1 MEKQADEPQHKTE
14 QRDGMIVEWDAPIAM
29 DDGIVLRADLF
40 RPRDDAMHPVILS
53 YGAFGKGL
61 AFQDGN
67 PSAWKRMTDSYPET
81 AEGSSNIY
89 ANWEVVDPE
98 KWVPDGY
105 VCIRVDARGAGSSP
119 GFLDPWSMRETRDIH
134 DCIEWAAI
142 QPWSDGKVGMNGI
155 SYYAMNQWYVAGLAP
170 PHLAACCI
178 WEGSSD
184 FYREQIRHGGIYS
197 QFSENLYPR
206 AFRRAQHGLGDR
218 GHYSLATGKKVSGP
232 ETLSDEELAANLID
246 IERWSLD
253 RVMMSDDFA
262 ERSARF
268 DKVDVPFLSAA
279 NWGGQGLHARGNFEG
294 YLAASSDRKWLEA
307 HGDAHWT
314 HFYTDY
320 GVALQK
326 RFFGHFLKGEDTG
339 WDMQPRVQL
348 NIRHPG
354 EKFVLR
360 AENEWPLARTQWTRY
375 YLDPQSMNLAPSEP
389 GPSDPVT
396 YDAMGDG
403 LLFRTPPLAAPLEIT
418 GPSAAKLTLSSET
431 TDADVFLVLR
441 VFDPQGKE
449 VTFIGA
455 NDPQTPVAQGW
466 LRASHRKLDP
476 DRSLPHRPY
485 HNHDEL
491 WPLDPGAPVD
501 LDVEIWPT
509 CIVVPEGYILGLHL
523 RGCDYAGDG
532 DPLELPSVKYTLTG
546 VGPFL
551 HEHPEDRPPDIFHKT
566 YTLHFD
572 DGKLPY
578 VLLPVIPPALGGI

>member
-1 MEKQADEPQHKTE
+1 
-14 QRDGMIVEWDAPIAM
+14 MIVEWDVAIDM
-29 DDGIVLRADLF
+29 DDGSVLRADVF
-40 RPRDDAMHPVILS
+40 RPIGASSYPVILS
-53 YGAFGKGL
+53 YGTFGKGL

-67 PSAWKRMTDSYPET
+67 PSGWERMTTAYPET
-81 AEGSSNIY
+81 AEGSSNLH

-105 VCIRVDARGAGSSP
+105 VCIRFDARGAGRSP
-119 GFLDPWSMRETRDIH
+119 GLLDPWSMREARDIF

-142 QPWSDGKVGMNGI
+142 QTWSSGKIGMNGI
-155 SYYAMNQWYVAGLAP
+155 SYYAMNQWHAAGLEP

-206 AFRRAQHGLGDR
+206 AFHRAQHGLGER
-218 GHYSLATGKKVSGP
+218 GHKSRATGELISGP
-232 ETLSDEELAANLID
+232 DNLSDEELAANRID
-246 IERWSLD
+246 IERWGLD
-253 RVMMSDDFA
+253 RDLISDDFV
-262 ERSARF
+262 ERSAQF
-268 DKVDVPFLSAA
+268 VKVTVPLLSAA
-279 NWGGQGLHARGNFEG
+279 NWGGQGLHTRGNFEG
-294 YLAASSDRKWLEA
+294 YLAAASDRKWLEA

-320 GVALQK
+320 DVALQK

-339 WDMQPRVQL
+339 WDKRPSVQL
-348 NIRHPG
+348 NIRHPV
-354 EKFVLR
+354 ETFVLR

-375 YLDPQSMNLAPSEP
+375 YLDPAEMSFTPFEPSHGEP
-389 GPSDPVT
+389 VA
-396 YDAMGDG
+396 YEALGDG
-403 LLFRTPPLAAPLEIT
+403 LLFKTPPLEAPLEIT

-441 VFDPQGKE
+441 VFDPAGKE

-455 NDPQTPVAQGW
+455 NDPRTPVAQGW
-466 LRASHRKLDP
+466 LRASHRNLDP
-476 DRSLPHRPY
+476 GKSLPYRPY
-485 HNHDEL
+485 HTHDEPQ
-491 WPLDPGAPVD
+491 PLEPGEPVD
-501 LDVEIWPT
+501 LDIEIWPT
-509 CIVVPEGYILGLHL
+509 CIVVPEGYVLALHL

-532 DPLELPSVKYTLTG
+532 GALALPGVKYTLTG

-551 HEHPEDRPPDIFHKT
+551 HEHPEDRPPEIFHRS

-572 DGKLPY
+572 AGKRPY
-578 VLLPVIPPALGGI
+578 VLLPVIPAG